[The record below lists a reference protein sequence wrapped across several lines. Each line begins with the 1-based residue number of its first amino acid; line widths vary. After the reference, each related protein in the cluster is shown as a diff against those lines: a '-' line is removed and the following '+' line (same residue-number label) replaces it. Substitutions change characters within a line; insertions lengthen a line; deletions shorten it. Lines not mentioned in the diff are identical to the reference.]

1 MVRNMANEADL
12 LDVDQAVKRI
22 LSYFKPLDTES
33 VPITKALGR
42 TLADTISSP
51 FNIPLWPNSAMDGYA
66 VRHSDIIQSS
76 IYKPTFLKVKGMIAA
91 GDVAKA
97 TVIAGTATRI
107 MTGAPIPPG
116 ADTVVPFEE
125 TDELER
131 KKDHENVRVI
141 GILSNLTKGAF
152 VRPAGEDLSKGE
164 MVLERRTVLQPAHL
178 GVLSAIGL
186 PAVTVFRKP
195 TVAIISTGDELQA
208 PGKKLRPG
216 KIYDSNG
223 VSISASVIQYG
234 GLPKFLGITRDSIDS
249 INSKLDKALESD
261 MLITSAGVSK
271 GDYDLVKT
279 ILEKRG
285 NIEFWSVKMRPAK
298 PLAFGLLNTSDKS
311 KVPHIGLPGN
321 PVSAMVAFEEFCRPA
336 ILKMLGQDT
345 LARKRVTAILED
357 TITNSDGRRVYSRVI
372 VSDRQGHYYARLT
385 GPQGSNLLTSMAK
398 ANGLAICP
406 ENTPE
411 MKPGQK
417 TEVILLDWPE

>member
-1 MVRNMANEADL
+1 M
-12 LDVDQAVKRI
+12 
-22 LSYFKPLDTES
+22 
-33 VPITKALGR
+33 
-42 TLADTISSP
+42 
-51 FNIPLWPNSAMDGYA
+51 
-66 VRHSDIIQSS
+66 
-76 IYKPTFLKVKGMIAA
+76 
-91 GDVAKA
+91 
-97 TVIAGTATRI
+97 RI

-116 ADTVVPFEE
+116 ADTIVPFEE

-131 KKDHENVRVI
+131 KNGSGDMNTI
-141 GILSNLTKGAF
+141 GILSSHPKGSF
-152 VRPAGEDLSKGE
+152 VRPAGEDIRKGDT
-164 MVLERRTVLQPAHL
+164 VLKQRTVLQPAHL

-186 PAVTVFRKP
+186 PVVTVSRKP
-195 TVAIISTGDELQA
+195 IVAILSTGDELQA

-223 VSISASVIQYG
+223 VSIAASITQYG

-261 MLITSAGVSK
+261 MIITSAGVSK

-279 ILEKRG
+279 ILESRG
-285 NIEFWSVKMRPAK
+285 NMAFWSVKMRPAK
-298 PLAFGLLNTSDKS
+298 PLAFGLLNASNGS

-345 LARKRVTAILED
+345 FARKRLTAILED
-357 TITNSDGRRVYSRVI
+357 SITNYDGRRVYSRVI
-372 VSDRQGHYYARLT
+372 VYSREGRYYAKLT
-385 GPQGSNLLTSMAK
+385 GPQGSNLLTSMVK

-406 ENTPE
+406 ENTQE
-411 MKPGQK
+411 MRPGEK